1 MKSYQP
7 LPIPVRTSSHY
18 YFYRETCIESK
29 PATVATSA
37 GIQMK
42 NNDATWTRWRSLP
55 GFLGGKGMPVRILI
69 ADDDVSIRF
78 LLRRILEER
87 PGWEVCG
94 EAANGND
101 AVAKIKQLEPDL
113 AIIDL
118 AMPDK
123 NGIEA
128 ARQICAMSPLTT
140 MLLLTVQE
148 VSAELARA
156 AREAG
161 FRGAVTKGSGRE
173 VVMAVETL
181 LDKGTLFQVEGSSE
195 RA

>member
-1 MKSYQP
+1 
-7 LPIPVRTSSHY
+7 
-18 YFYRETCIESK
+18 
-29 PATVATSA
+29 
-37 GIQMK
+37 
-42 NNDATWTRWRSLP
+42 
-55 GFLGGKGMPVRILI
+55 MPFRILI
-69 ADDDVSIRF
+69 VDDDVTIRR

-101 AVAKIKQLEPDL
+101 AIAQREQLAPDL

-118 AMPDK
+118 AMPNK

-128 ARQICAMSPLTT
+128 AREIFAISPLTP
-140 MLLLTVQE
+140 MLLLTVQQ

-161 FRGAVTKGSGRE
+161 FRGAVTKSSGSE

-181 LDKGTLFQVEGSSE
+181 LGKGTFFDIEGSS
-195 RA
+195 ASHG

>member
-1 MKSYQP
+1 ME
-7 LPIPVRTSSHY
+7 IPDTRPSRWSM
-18 YFYRETCIESK
+18 F
-29 PATVATSA
+29 PA
-37 GIQMK
+37 
-42 NNDATWTRWRSLP
+42 L
-55 GFLGGKGMPVRILI
+55 LGGKGMPVRILI
-69 ADDDVSIRF
+69 ADDDVSIRH

-94 EAANGND
+94 EASDGND
-101 AVAKIKQLEPDL
+101 AVNKIRELAPDL

-123 NGIEA
+123 NGLEA
-128 ARQICAMSPLTT
+128 ARQVFAVSPLTN

-148 VSAELARA
+148 VSGELALA

-173 VVMAVETL
+173 VIMAVETL
-181 LDKGTLFQVEGSSE
+181 LDKGTLFDLEGSPG

>member
-1 MKSYQP
+1 VDTMEKLRSRWTF
-7 LPIPVRTSSHY
+7 PVL
-18 YFYRETCIESK
+18 
-29 PATVATSA
+29 V
-37 GIQMK
+37 
-42 NNDATWTRWRSLP
+42 
-55 GFLGGKGMPVRILI
+55 GGNGMPVRILI

-101 AVAKIKQLEPDL
+101 AVTKIKQLAPDL

-123 NGIEA
+123 NGLEA
-128 ARQICAMSPLTT
+128 ARQIFALSPLTA

-148 VSAELARA
+148 VSGELARA

-173 VVMAVETL
+173 VIMAVETL
-181 LDKGTLFQVEGSSE
+181 LDNGTLFDVEGSSG

>member
-1 MKSYQP
+1 MDN
-7 LPIPVRTSSHY
+7 
-18 YFYRETCIESK
+18 
-29 PATVATSA
+29 A
-37 GIQMK
+37 
-42 NNDATWTRWRSLP
+42 DATWTQWRSLP

-69 ADDDVSIRF
+69 ADDDVSIRY

-101 AVAKIKQLEPDL
+101 AVAKIKQLAPDL

-123 NGIEA
+123 NGLEA
-128 ARQICAMSPLTT
+128 ARQIFAISPLTA

-148 VSAELARA
+148 VSGELARA

-181 LDKGTLFQVEGSSE
+181 LDEGTLFDVEKFPH
-195 RA
+195 A

>member
-1 MKSYQP
+1 MDN
-7 LPIPVRTSSHY
+7 VD
-18 YFYRETCIESK
+18 
-29 PATVATSA
+29 V
-37 GIQMK
+37 
-42 NNDATWTRWRSLP
+42 TWTRWRSLP
-55 GFLGGKGMPVRILI
+55 GFSGGKGMPVRILI
-69 ADDDVSIRF
+69 ADDDVSIRS

-94 EAANGND
+94 EAGNGND
-101 AVAKIKQLEPDL
+101 AVAKIKQLAPDL

-123 NGIEA
+123 NGMEA
-128 ARQICAMSPLTT
+128 ARQIFTISPLTA

-148 VSAELARA
+148 VSVELARA

-181 LDKGTLFQVEGSSE
+181 LDKGTVFQVEGSSE

>member
-1 MKSYQP
+1 MDNP
-7 LPIPVRTSSHY
+7 
-18 YFYRETCIESK
+18 
-29 PATVATSA
+29 
-37 GIQMK
+37 
-42 NNDATWTRWRSLP
+42 DATWTRWCSLP
-55 GFLGGKGMPVRILI
+55 EFAGGKGMAVRILI
-69 ADDDVSIRF
+69 ADDDVSIRD

-94 EAANGND
+94 EATNGND
-101 AVAKIKQLEPDL
+101 AVAKIQQLAPDL

-128 ARQICAMSPLTT
+128 ARQIFASSPLTA

-173 VVMAVETL
+173 VVTAVETL
-181 LDKGTLFQVEGSSE
+181 LGNGTLFRVEESSQ

>member
-1 MKSYQP
+1 MPSWEI
-7 LPIPVRTSSHY
+7 LMEI
-18 YFYRETCIESK
+18 
-29 PATVATSA
+29 A
-37 GIQMK
+37 
-42 NNDATWTRWRSLP
+42 DATASRWRVFP
-55 GFLGGKGMPVRILI
+55 AFLGGEGMPVRILI
-69 ADDDVSIRF
+69 ADDDVSIRY

-101 AVAKIKQLEPDL
+101 AVTKIKQLAPDL

-123 NGIEA
+123 NGLEA
-128 ARQICAMSPLTT
+128 ARQIFATSPLTA

-148 VSAELARA
+148 VSGELARA

-161 FRGAVTKGSGRE
+161 FRGAVTKGSSRE
-173 VVMAVETL
+173 VIMAVETL
-181 LDKGTLFQVEGSSE
+181 LDKGTLFDIEASPG

>member
-1 MKSYQP
+1 VD
-7 LPIPVRTSSHY
+7 VRSRS
-18 YFYRETCIESK
+18 ES
-29 PATVATSA
+29 VIQATS
-37 GIQMK
+37 G
-42 NNDATWTRWRSLP
+42 SLFLS
-55 GFLGGKGMPVRILI
+55 GFQPIYGFARGKFNAARLLGGDGMAVRILI
-69 ADDDVSIRF
+69 ADDDRTIRH

-94 EAANGND
+94 EADNGND
-101 AVAKIKQLEPDL
+101 AVAQTEELAPDL

-128 ARQICAMSPLTT
+128 AREIFAQYPATA

-161 FRGAVTKGSGRE
+161 FRGAVTKSSGSE
-173 VVMAVETL
+173 VVIAVETL
-181 LDKGTLFQVEGSSE
+181 LGKGTFFAIEGSAS
-195 RA
+195 APN

>member
-1 MKSYQP
+1 MARFS
-7 LPIPVRTSSHY
+7 RTEMD
-18 YFYRETCIESK
+18 RKDT
-29 PATVATSA
+29 
-37 GIQMK
+37 
-42 NNDATWTRWRSLP
+42 TWTQWTSLP
-55 GFLGGKGMPVRILI
+55 ALSGGKGMPVRILI
-69 ADDDVSIRF
+69 ADDDMSIRH

-101 AVAKIKQLEPDL
+101 AVTMIKQLAPDL

-123 NGIEA
+123 NGMEA
-128 ARQICAMSPLTT
+128 ARQIFSISPLTA

-173 VVMAVETL
+173 VVTAVETL
-181 LDKGTLFQVEGSSE
+181 LDRGTLFDVQESPH
-195 RA
+195 A

>member
-1 MKSYQP
+1 MALFTGGVPMDTTDAKWTWSSV
-7 LPIPVRTSSHY
+7 IP
-18 YFYRETCIESK
+18 
-29 PATVATSA
+29 A
-37 GIQMK
+37 
-42 NNDATWTRWRSLP
+42 
-55 GFLGGKGMPVRILI
+55 FLGGKGMSVRILI

-101 AVAKIKQLEPDL
+101 AVAKIKQLSPDL

-123 NGIEA
+123 NGLEA
-128 ARQICAMSPLTT
+128 ARQIFALSPLTA

-148 VSAELARA
+148 VSIELARA

-173 VVMAVETL
+173 VVIAVETL
-181 LDKGTLFQVEGSSE
+181 LNQGTVFEIEGSAE

>member
-1 MKSYQP
+1 
-7 LPIPVRTSSHY
+7 
-18 YFYRETCIESK
+18 
-29 PATVATSA
+29 
-37 GIQMK
+37 
-42 NNDATWTRWRSLP
+42 
-55 GFLGGKGMPVRILI
+55 MPFRILI
-69 ADDDVSIRF
+69 VDDDVTIRR

-101 AVAKIKQLEPDL
+101 AIAQTEQLAPDL

-118 AMPDK
+118 AMPNK

-128 ARQICAMSPLTT
+128 AREIFAISPLTP
-140 MLLLTVQE
+140 MLLLTVQQ

-161 FRGAVTKGSGRE
+161 FRRAVTKSSGSE

-181 LDKGTLFQVEGSSE
+181 LGKSTFFDIEGSS
-195 RA
+195 ATHG

>member
-1 MKSYQP
+1 MDNDN
-7 LPIPVRTSSHY
+7 I
-18 YFYRETCIESK
+18 
-29 PATVATSA
+29 
-37 GIQMK
+37 
-42 NNDATWTRWRSLP
+42 DATWTRWRSLP
-55 GFLGGKGMPVRILI
+55 GFFEGKGMPVRILI
-69 ADDDVSIRF
+69 ADDDLSIRS

-101 AVAKIKQLEPDL
+101 AVAKIKQLAPDL

-123 NGIEA
+123 NGMEA
-128 ARQICAMSPLTT
+128 ARQIFATSPLTA

-148 VSAELARA
+148 VSTELARA

-173 VVMAVETL
+173 VVMAVERL
-181 LDKGTLFQVEGSSE
+181 LDKGTMFQIEGSTE

>member
-1 MKSYQP
+1 MDTTDK
-7 LPIPVRTSSHY
+7 
-18 YFYRETCIESK
+18 E
-29 PATVATSA
+29 
-37 GIQMK
+37 
-42 NNDATWTRWRSLP
+42 WTRWSVIP
-55 GFLGGKGMPVRILI
+55 AFLGGKGMPVRILI
-69 ADDDVSIRF
+69 ADDDTSIRY

-94 EAANGND
+94 EAADGND
-101 AVAKIKQLEPDL
+101 AVAKIKQLSPDL

-128 ARQICAMSPLTT
+128 ARQIFASSPLTA

-148 VSAELARA
+148 VSTELARA
-156 AREAG
+156 ARDAG

-173 VVMAVETL
+173 VVVAVETL
-181 LDKGTLFQVEGSSE
+181 LNQGTVFKIEGSAE

>member
-1 MKSYQP
+1 
-7 LPIPVRTSSHY
+7 
-18 YFYRETCIESK
+18 
-29 PATVATSA
+29 
-37 GIQMK
+37 
-42 NNDATWTRWRSLP
+42 
-55 GFLGGKGMPVRILI
+55 MPFRILI
-69 ADDDVSIRF
+69 VDDDVTIRR

-101 AVAKIKQLEPDL
+101 AIAQTEQLAPDL

-118 AMPDK
+118 AMPNK

-128 ARQICAMSPLTT
+128 AREIFAISPLTP
-140 MLLLTVQE
+140 MLLLTVQQ

-161 FRGAVTKGSGRE
+161 FRRAVTKSSGSE

-181 LDKGTLFQVEGSSE
+181 LGKGTFFDIEGSS
-195 RA
+195 ATHG

>member
-1 MKSYQP
+1 
-7 LPIPVRTSSHY
+7 
-18 YFYRETCIESK
+18 
-29 PATVATSA
+29 
-37 GIQMK
+37 
-42 NNDATWTRWRSLP
+42 
-55 GFLGGKGMPVRILI
+55 VRILI
-69 ADDDVSIRF
+69 ADDDTSIRY

-94 EAANGND
+94 EATTGND
-101 AVAKIKQLEPDL
+101 AVAKTKQLSPDL

-118 AMPDK
+118 AMPDQ

-128 ARQICAMSPLTT
+128 ARQIFATSPLTP

-148 VSAELARA
+148 VSTELARA
-156 AREAG
+156 ARDAG

-173 VVMAVETL
+173 VVVAIETL
-181 LDKGTLFQVEGSSE
+181 LNQGTVFKIEGSTE

>member
-1 MKSYQP
+1 
-7 LPIPVRTSSHY
+7 
-18 YFYRETCIESK
+18 
-29 PATVATSA
+29 VATFR
-37 GIQMK
+37 GTQVKMD
-42 NNDATWTRWRSLP
+42 NLDTTWTRWCSLP
-55 GFLGGKGMPVRILI
+55 EFAGGKGMAVRILI
-69 ADDDVSIRF
+69 ADDDVSIRD

-101 AVAKIKQLEPDL
+101 AVAKIQQLAPDL

-128 ARQICAMSPLTT
+128 ARQIFASSPLTT

-173 VVMAVETL
+173 VIMAVETL
-181 LDKGTLFQVEGSSE
+181 LGNGTLFRVEESSQ

>member
-1 MKSYQP
+1 ME
-7 LPIPVRTSSHY
+7 IPDTRSSRWST
-18 YFYRETCIESK
+18 F
-29 PATVATSA
+29 PA
-37 GIQMK
+37 
-42 NNDATWTRWRSLP
+42 L
-55 GFLGGKGMPVRILI
+55 LGGKGMPVRILI
-69 ADDDVSIRF
+69 ADDDVSIRH

-94 EAANGND
+94 EASDGND
-101 AVAKIKQLEPDL
+101 AVNKIRELAPDL

-123 NGIEA
+123 NGLEA
-128 ARQICAMSPLTT
+128 ARQVFAVSPLTN

-148 VSAELARA
+148 VSGELALA

-173 VVMAVETL
+173 VIMAVETL
-181 LDKGTLFQVEGSSE
+181 LDKGTLFDLEGSPG

>member
-1 MKSYQP
+1 
-7 LPIPVRTSSHY
+7 
-18 YFYRETCIESK
+18 
-29 PATVATSA
+29 
-37 GIQMK
+37 
-42 NNDATWTRWRSLP
+42 
-55 GFLGGKGMPVRILI
+55 MPFRILI
-69 ADDDVSIRF
+69 VDDDVTIRR

-101 AVAKIKQLEPDL
+101 AIAQTEQLAPDL

-118 AMPDK
+118 AMPNK

-128 ARQICAMSPLTT
+128 AREIFAISPLTP
-140 MLLLTVQE
+140 MLLLTLQQ

-161 FRGAVTKGSGRE
+161 FRRAVTKSSGSE

-181 LDKGTLFQVEGSSE
+181 LGKSTFFDIEGSS
-195 RA
+195 ATHG

>member
-1 MKSYQP
+1 MTRIDK
-7 LPIPVRTSSHY
+7 
-18 YFYRETCIESK
+18 
-29 PATVATSA
+29 
-37 GIQMK
+37 
-42 NNDATWTRWRSLP
+42 TWTRCKSLP
-55 GFLGGKGMPVRILI
+55 GFLGGQGMPVRILI
-69 ADDDVSIRF
+69 ADDDVSIRY

-94 EAANGND
+94 EASNGND
-101 AVAKIKQLEPDL
+101 AVAKIKQLAPDL

-128 ARQICAMSPLTT
+128 ARQILSVSPLTA

-173 VVMAVETL
+173 VVTAVETL
-181 LDKGTLFQVEGSSE
+181 LDKGTMFQVEGSAE

>member
-1 MKSYQP
+1 MDNAD
-7 LPIPVRTSSHY
+7 
-18 YFYRETCIESK
+18 ETR
-29 PATVATSA
+29 A
-37 GIQMK
+37 Q
-42 NNDATWTRWRSLP
+42 WSLFP
-55 GFLGGKGMPVRILI
+55 SFLGGNGMPVRILI
-69 ADDDVSIRF
+69 ADDDVSIRS

-101 AVAKIKQLEPDL
+101 AVAKIKQLAPDL

-128 ARQICAMSPLTT
+128 ARQIFATSPLTS

-148 VSAELARA
+148 VSTELARA

-173 VVMAVETL
+173 VVIAVETL
-181 LDKGTLFQVEGSSE
+181 LDRGTLFQVPSSSE

>member
-1 MKSYQP
+1 MS
-7 LPIPVRTSSHY
+7 
-18 YFYRETCIESK
+18 
-29 PATVATSA
+29 
-37 GIQMK
+37 
-42 NNDATWTRWRSLP
+42 
-55 GFLGGKGMPVRILI
+55 VRILI
-69 ADDDVSIRF
+69 ADDDVSIRY

-87 PGWEVCG
+87 PGWVVCG

-101 AVAKIKQLEPDL
+101 AVAKIKQLSPDL

-128 ARQICAMSPLTT
+128 ARQVVANSPLTP

-148 VSAELARA
+148 VSTELARA
-156 AREAG
+156 ARDAG

-173 VVMAVETL
+173 VVVAVETL
-181 LDKGTLFQVEGSSE
+181 LNQGTVFKIDGSAE

>member
-1 MKSYQP
+1 ME
-7 LPIPVRTSSHY
+7 IPDTRSS
-18 YFYRETCIESK
+18 
-29 PATVATSA
+29 
-37 GIQMK
+37 
-42 NNDATWTRWRSLP
+42 RWSMFP
-55 GFLGGKGMPVRILI
+55 GLLGGKGMPVRILI
-69 ADDDVSIRF
+69 ADDDVSIRH

-94 EAANGND
+94 EASDGND
-101 AVAKIKQLEPDL
+101 AVNKIRELAPDL

-123 NGIEA
+123 NGLEA
-128 ARQICAMSPLTT
+128 ARQVFAVSPLTN

-148 VSAELARA
+148 VSGELALA

-173 VVMAVETL
+173 VIMAVETL
-181 LDKGTLFQVEGSSE
+181 LDKGTLFDLEGSPG

>member
-1 MKSYQP
+1 MDTSNTSWAQWSV
-7 LPIPVRTSSHY
+7 IP
-18 YFYRETCIESK
+18 
-29 PATVATSA
+29 A
-37 GIQMK
+37 
-42 NNDATWTRWRSLP
+42 L
-55 GFLGGKGMPVRILI
+55 LGDKGMSVRILI
-69 ADDDVSIRF
+69 ADDDVSIRY

-94 EAANGND
+94 EATDGND
-101 AVAKIKQLEPDL
+101 AVAKIKQLSPDL

-128 ARQICAMSPLTT
+128 ARQVFANSPLTA

-148 VSAELARA
+148 VSTELARA

-173 VVMAVETL
+173 VVVAVETL
-181 LDKGTLFQVEGSSE
+181 LNQGTVFKIEGSAE

>member
-1 MKSYQP
+1 
-7 LPIPVRTSSHY
+7 
-18 YFYRETCIESK
+18 
-29 PATVATSA
+29 
-37 GIQMK
+37 
-42 NNDATWTRWRSLP
+42 
-55 GFLGGKGMPVRILI
+55 MPFRILI
-69 ADDDVSIRF
+69 VDDDLTIRR

-101 AVAKIKQLEPDL
+101 AIAQTEQLAPDL

-118 AMPDK
+118 AMPNK

-128 ARQICAMSPLTT
+128 AREIFAISPLTP
-140 MLLLTVQE
+140 MLLLTVQQ

-161 FRGAVTKGSGRE
+161 FRGAVTKSSGSE

-181 LDKGTLFQVEGSSE
+181 LGKGTFFDIEGSS
-195 RA
+195 ASHG

>member
-1 MKSYQP
+1 
-7 LPIPVRTSSHY
+7 
-18 YFYRETCIESK
+18 
-29 PATVATSA
+29 
-37 GIQMK
+37 
-42 NNDATWTRWRSLP
+42 
-55 GFLGGKGMPVRILI
+55 MPFRILI
-69 ADDDVSIRF
+69 VDDDVTIRR

-101 AVAKIKQLEPDL
+101 AIAQTEQLAPDL

-118 AMPDK
+118 AMPNK

-128 ARQICAMSPLTT
+128 AREIFAISPLTP
-140 MLLLTVQE
+140 MLLLTVQQ

-161 FRGAVTKGSGRE
+161 FRGAVTKSSGSE

-181 LDKGTLFQVEGSSE
+181 LGKGTFFDIEGSLASHG
-195 RA
+195 

>member
-1 MKSYQP
+1 MTRFT
-7 LPIPVRTSSHY
+7 RTEMD
-18 YFYRETCIESK
+18 RRDT
-29 PATVATSA
+29 TST
-37 GIQMK
+37 Q
-42 NNDATWTRWRSLP
+42 WTSLP
-55 GFLGGKGMPVRILI
+55 ALSGGKGMPVRILI
-69 ADDDVSIRF
+69 ADDDKSIRH

-101 AVAKIKQLEPDL
+101 AVAMINQLAPDL

-123 NGIEA
+123 NGMEA
-128 ARQICAMSPLTT
+128 ARQIFSTSPLTT

-173 VVMAVETL
+173 VITAVETL
-181 LDKGTLFQVEGSSE
+181 LDRGTLFDVQESPH
-195 RA
+195 A

>member
-1 MKSYQP
+1 MTRFT
-7 LPIPVRTSSHY
+7 RTEMD
-18 YFYRETCIESK
+18 RRDT
-29 PATVATSA
+29 TST
-37 GIQMK
+37 Q
-42 NNDATWTRWRSLP
+42 WTSLP
-55 GFLGGKGMPVRILI
+55 ALSGGKGMPVRILI
-69 ADDDVSIRF
+69 ADDDKSIRH

-94 EAANGND
+94 EAVNGND
-101 AVAKIKQLEPDL
+101 AVAMIKQLAPDL

-123 NGIEA
+123 NGMEA
-128 ARQICAMSPLTT
+128 ARQIFSTSPLTT

-173 VVMAVETL
+173 VITAVETL
-181 LDKGTLFQVEGSSE
+181 LDRGTLFDVQESPH
-195 RA
+195 A